1 MSQLVAYIST
11 ISVWAVLCD
20 EGGGWQLGRCSASI
34 DKQMSILSTALTKVS
49 NTKTLLQITPH
60 ARCFF
65 CVCMRVSMHA
75 CMHLMYICRCV
86 RACVW
91 FWFCLLQ
98 CNFSQW
104 THLKLHDTKVTN
116 NTHSRL
122 IPYDAKITNNMRENG
137 VAWHKSHQQQQHVAD
152 WSHMMQKSPTTRR
165 RLVLHDTKVTNNN
178 NT

>member
-1 MSQLVAYIST
+1 MVVTVLKRKVLTHWSSYVIWGDRWWKCFCLQNNWYNFSPPHPPPRPHPTHTHNLFCLHSLVCWIHNKLMSQLVAYIST

-65 CVCMRVSMHA
+65 CVCMCVSMHA

-98 CNFSQW
+98 CNS
-104 THLKLHDTKVTN
+104 L
-116 NTHSRL
+116 SEL
-122 IPYDAKITNNMRENG
+122 I
-137 VAWHKSHQQQQHVAD
+137 
-152 WSHMMQKSPTTRR
+152 
-165 RLVLHDTKVTNNN
+165 
-178 NT
+178 